1 MSTPS
6 KTYASVVAP
15 SAAAVPSAPS
25 ETSTA
30 SATLQASTAAG
41 PKGPKGNKANKGN
54 TAGPKPKG
62 KPATKAAT
70 KDTKAA
76 TKDTKAATK
85 AVKSL
90 HGANVIPTAAASVA
104 GAESHTIL
112 FHGNCVDGWFACY
125 IAYSILRTKGSLSMY
140 PIAPGQPNTW
150 PSAAVLEG
158 THVLMVDVSVP
169 EATRDH
175 WMAHGALSIK
185 CIDHHASAVE
195 HWSAC
200 CPIHVESCAAIQ
212 TWQHFYPA
220 LPIPF
225 WLQQIDRMDRW
236 DHPTEDDRSIREILI
251 HISHKPVQKR
261 FDQAIQ
267 MTEDFLKKVST
278 QEGWSEIVEKGRA
291 ILEKKDA
298 ALRETLTAG
307 RTVVISETELL
318 AWHLPETWMGKLVYL
333 MDNTNQPFDSTEAS
347 HLVFTHYPETDV
359 FINYRKKSFRVG
371 GRNIEPCYRE
381 RLAMDQQM
389 IVYSA
394 RSQSLSLTEG
404 TILRGHPTSAGA
416 SLLIGEAAFF
426 PFLPVE

>member
-1 MSTPS
+1 
-6 KTYASVVAP
+6 
-15 SAAAVPSAPS
+15 
-25 ETSTA
+25 
-30 SATLQASTAAG
+30 
-41 PKGPKGNKANKGN
+41 
-54 TAGPKPKG
+54 
-62 KPATKAAT
+62 
-70 KDTKAA
+70 
-76 TKDTKAATK
+76 
-85 AVKSL
+85 
-90 HGANVIPTAAASVA
+90 
-104 GAESHTIL
+104 
-112 FHGNCVDGWFACY
+112 
-125 IAYSILRTKGSLSMY
+125 MY

-169 EATRDH
+169 EATRNH

-195 HWSAC
+195 HWSEC

-298 ALRETLTAG
+298 ALRETLAAG
-307 RTVVISETELL
+307 HTVVISETELL
-318 AWHLPETWMGKLVYL
+318 AWHLPETWMGKLVYI
-333 MDNTNQPFDSTEAS
+333 MDNTDQPFDSTEAS

-371 GRNIEPCYRE
+371 GN
-381 RLAMDQQM
+381 MDQQM

-404 TILRGHPTSAGA
+404 TVFRGHPTAAGA

-426 PFLPVE
+426 PFLPVGGDTSFVLHKHTPLQ

>member
-1 MSTPS
+1 MS

-15 SAAAVPSAPS
+15 AVASVAANSMISEPASQPASQSAVS
-25 ETSTA
+25 
-30 SATLQASTAAG
+30 
-41 PKGPKGNKANKGN
+41 GNKGYKGKKNANKPAAN
-54 TAGPKPKG
+54 KPAANKPAAKAANAGAKG
-62 KPATKAAT
+62 KNANAGAKGKHVAQKGAQKGAT
-70 KDTKAA
+70 
-76 TKDTKAATK
+76 
-85 AVKSL
+85 SL
-90 HGANVIPTAAASVA
+90 ENVIPTAAFA

-112 FHGNCVDGWFACY
+112 FHGNCVDGWFSCY
-125 IAYSILRTKGSLSMY
+125 IAYSILRVKGSLSMY

-169 EATRDH
+169 EATRNH

-195 HWSAC
+195 HWSEC

-236 DHPTEDDRSIREILI
+236 DHPTEDDRCIREILAQI
-251 HISHKPVQKR
+251 AHKPVQKR

-267 MTEDFLKKVST
+267 MTDAFLKKVST
-278 QEGWSEIVEKGRA
+278 HEGWSEIVEKGRLL
-291 ILEKKDA
+291 LEKKDA

-307 RTVVISETELL
+307 RTVVISETELM
-318 AWHLPETWMGKLVYL
+318 AWHLPETWLGKLVYI

-371 GRNIEPCYRE
+371 GKNSM
-381 RLAMDQQM
+381 AMDQQM

-404 TILRGHPTSAGA
+404 TVFRGHPTAAGA

-426 PFLPVE
+426 PFLPIE

>member
-1 MSTPS
+1 MSS

-15 SAAAVPSAPS
+15 SAPSA
-25 ETSTA
+25 A
-30 SATLQASTAAG
+30 SAHSMISEPKASAAASGHKGNKSHKAGNHANQKGAG
-41 PKGPKGNKANKGN
+41 PKGQQQAQKG
-54 TAGPKPKG
+54 AGPKSNAGANAGPKG
-62 KPATKAAT
+62 KPANKHAQKGAQKA
-70 KDTKAA
+70 KEN
-76 TKDTKAATK
+76 
-85 AVKSL
+85 AV
-90 HGANVIPTAAASVA
+90 PTAAAKVA
-104 GAESHTIL
+104 GSEAQTIL
-112 FHGNCVDGWFACY
+112 FHGNCVDGWFAGY
-125 IAYSILRTKGSLSMY
+125 IAYTILRTKGSLSMY

-175 WMAHGALSIK
+175 WMARGALSIK
-185 CIDHHASAVE
+185 CIDHPASAME
-195 HWSAC
+195 HWSAEC

-212 TWQHFYPA
+212 TWQHFYPG

-236 DHPTEDDRSIREILI
+236 DHPTEDDRCIREILAQI
-251 HISHKPVQKR
+251 AHKPVQKR

-267 MTEDFLKKVST
+267 MTEAFLKQVST
-278 QEGWSEIVEKGRA
+278 QEGWSEIVEKGRVL
-291 ILEKKDA
+291 LEKKDA

-333 MDNTNQPFDSTEAS
+333 MDNTDQPFDSTEAS

-371 GRNIEPCYRE
+371 GGKM
-381 RLAMDQQM
+381 AMDQQM

-404 TILRGHPTSAGA
+404 TVFRGHPTAAGA

-426 PFLPVE
+426 PFLPIE

>member
-1 MSTPS
+1 MS

-15 SAAAVPSAPS
+15 AVASMASAPAVPAANSMISEPASVLAMASAPA
-25 ETSTA
+25 A
-30 SATLQASTAAG
+30 SGNKGHKGKKNANKPAANKPAANKPAAKAANAG
-41 PKGPKGNKANKGN
+41 PKGKHAQKGAQKG
-54 TAGPKPKG
+54 AQK
-62 KPATKAAT
+62 
-70 KDTKAA
+70 
-76 TKDTKAATK
+76 
-85 AVKSL
+85 L
-90 HGANVIPTAAASVA
+90 ENVIPTAAASVA

-298 ALRETLTAG
+298 ALRETLAAG

-333 MDNTNQPFDSTEAS
+333 MDNTDQPFDSTEAS

-371 GRNIEPCYRE
+371 GN
-381 RLAMDQQM
+381 MDQQM

-404 TILRGHPTSAGA
+404 TVLRGHPTAAGA

>member
-1 MSTPS
+1 M
-6 KTYASVVAP
+6 
-15 SAAAVPSAPS
+15 
-25 ETSTA
+25 
-30 SATLQASTAAG
+30 AAG
-41 PKGPKGNKANKGN
+41 HKGKPYKGNNPGNKPANKPANKG
-54 TAGPKPKG
+54 TKVGRKPKG
-62 KPATKAAT
+62 KAVAQKGAAQ
-70 KDTKAA
+70 KL
-76 TKDTKAATK
+76 
-85 AVKSL
+85 KSL
-90 HGANVIPTAAASVA
+90 HGANAVPTAAAAVA
-104 GAESHTIL
+104 GSEAHTIL
-112 FHGNCVDGWFACY
+112 FHGNCIDGWFSCY
-125 IAYSILRTKGSLSMY
+125 IAYSILRVKGALAMY

-150 PSAAVLEG
+150 PSADVLEG

-169 EATRDH
+169 EATREH

-195 HWSAC
+195 HWSEC

-225 WLQQIDRMDRW
+225 WLHQIDRMDRW

-251 HISHKPVQKR
+251 QISHTPVLKR

-267 MTEDFLKKVST
+267 MTEYFLKKVST
-278 QEGWSEIVEKGRA
+278 QKGWSEIVEKGRA

-318 AWHLPETWMGKLVYL
+318 AWHLPETWLGKLVYL

-371 GRNIEPCYRE
+371 GKNSMV
-381 RLAMDQQM
+381 MDQQM

-404 TILRGHPTSAGA
+404 TVLRGHPTSAGA

-426 PFLPVE
+426 PFLSGDTSFPHTPLL